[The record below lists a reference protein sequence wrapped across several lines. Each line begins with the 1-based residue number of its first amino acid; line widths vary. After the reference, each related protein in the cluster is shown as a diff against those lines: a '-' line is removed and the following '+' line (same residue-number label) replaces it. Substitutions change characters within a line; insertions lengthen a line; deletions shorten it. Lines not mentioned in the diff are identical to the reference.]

1 MFSLQRLR
9 DEFVRTRSSSSRM
22 PAAELVLELCSTLL
36 ADIAPRERESVLQR
50 LGRLRRADD
59 LRDLRSALF
68 GVVSVHFGETVARE
82 RLSRFDAGMAA
93 MPVRAAR
100 SRRDAWSA
108 TVS

>member
-1 MFSLQRLR
+1 MFSLQRFR
-9 DEFVRTRSSSSRM
+9 EEFTRTRNSSSRL
-22 PAAELVLELCSTLL
+22 PATELVLELCSTLL
-36 ADIAPRERESVLQR
+36 ADIPPGEREGVLQR

-68 GVVSVHFGETVARE
+68 SLVSLEFGETVARE
-82 RLSRFDAGMAA
+82 RLRVFDASMAA
-93 MPVRAAR
+93 LPLRAAP

>member
-1 MFSLQRLR
+1 MFSLQRFR
-9 DEFVRTRSSSSRM
+9 DGFTRTRNSSSRL
-22 PAAELVLELCSTLL
+22 PASELVLDLCSTLL
-36 ADIAPRERESVLQR
+36 ADIAPLEREVVLQR

-68 GVVSVHFGETVARE
+68 SLVSRQFGETVARA
-82 RLSRFDAGMAA
+82 RLREFDTSMAA
-93 MPVRAAR
+93 LPVRPAP